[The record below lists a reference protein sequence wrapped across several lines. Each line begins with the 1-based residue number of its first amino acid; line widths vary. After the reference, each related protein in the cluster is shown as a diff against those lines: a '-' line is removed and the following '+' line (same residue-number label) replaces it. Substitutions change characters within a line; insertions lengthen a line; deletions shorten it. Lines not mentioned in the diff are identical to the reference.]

1 MKDDTQE
8 TGRRGRYFQ
17 YAVFALAALLVLS
30 LGFVVI
36 PREPPPPAAPPFS
49 EQARAQA
56 FADSLALRAAAR
68 GLEDSAGSASP
79 PGQASAIGR
88 TVTLLTMQAR
98 ALMLPADVAGSSA
111 SAPPPIATVAP
122 PPTVP
127 GLAAALQASG
137 AQRLK
142 DAETADGGMARLLA
156 GAGTAQLL
164 AAEDLATA
172 AGISL
177 VPLPVPPLSGGALP
191 GSALSGGALS
201 GGAGTDPAGLPGP
214 SCGSGSAS
222 PAANVDAAL
231 VPALEGEWELV
242 YAYQAAMTRL
252 DPASVAPASD
262 FLSRHAA
269 LSTEAA
275 ARLEAR
281 CAAVPPRPP
290 GYALSQAFL
299 ADPATGLGTLE
310 AGTLPVL
317 ADVVALSEGSDRVW
331 ALSAL
336 QSAARRT
343 ARWGVQPGP
352 VPGVV
357 LDESLLPQLPEAAPA
372 TGPSSTGGRSPGN
385 S

>member
-1 MKDDTQE
+1 VKDDTQE
-8 TGRRGRYFQ
+8 TSRRGRYFQ

-30 LGFVVI
+30 LGFVLV

-56 FADSLALRAAAR
+56 FADSLALRAAGL
-68 GLEDSAGSASP
+68 GLEGTAGAAATSP
-79 PGQASAIGR
+79 QAAAIGHV
-88 TVTLLTMQAR
+88 VTLLTMQAR
-98 ALMLPADVAGSSA
+98 ALMLLNDSQDIDSVPPLSLMPAA
-111 SAPPPIATVAP
+111 S
-122 PPTVP
+122 TVP

-172 AGISL
+172 AGVAL
-177 VPLPVPPLSGGALP
+177 APLPVAPLSG
-191 GSALSGGALS
+191 SAFP
-201 GGAGTDPAGLPGP
+201 GGAGTDPAGLPSP
-214 SCGSGSAS
+214 SCASGSGSPTAD
-222 PAANVDAAL
+222 VGAAL
-231 VPALEGEWELV
+231 VSALEGERELV
-242 YAYQAAMTRL
+242 YAYQAALPRL
-252 DPASVAPASD
+252 NPASVAPASD
-262 FLSRHAA
+262 FLTRHAA

-275 ARLEAR
+275 ARLVAR
-281 CAAVPPRPP
+281 CAAVPPRSP
-290 GYALSQAFL
+290 GYGLSQAFL
-299 ADPATGLGTLE
+299 ADPAAGLGTLE

-317 ADVVALSEGSDRVW
+317 GDIVALSEGSDRVW

-336 QSAARRT
+336 QSAARRS
-343 ARWGVQPGP
+343 ARWGVLPGP

-357 LDESLLPQLPEAAPA
+357 LDESLLPPLPEAAPTTEPST
-372 TGPSSTGGRSPGN
+372 TGARSPGN

>member
-30 LGFVVI
+30 LGLVVI

-56 FADSLALRAAAR
+56 FADSLTLRAAAR
-68 GLEDSAGSASP
+68 GLEDSTGSALP
-79 PGQASAIGR
+79 PGQAAAIGR
-88 TVTLLTMQAR
+88 AVTLLTMQAR
-98 ALMLPADVAGSSA
+98 ALMLPAGVASTSA
-111 SAPPPIATVAP
+111 SAPTPSAPVAS

-127 GLAAALQASG
+127 GLATALQASG

-142 DAETADGGMARLLA
+142 DAESADGGMARLLA

-164 AAEDLATA
+164 AAADLATA
-172 AGISL
+172 AGIPL
-177 VPLPVPPLSGGALP
+177 VPLPVAPLSGGALP
-191 GSALSGGALS
+191 GSAISGSALS
-201 GGAGTDPAGLPGP
+201 GSAGTASAGLPGP
-214 SCGSGSAS
+214 SCASGSGS
-222 PAANVDAAL
+222 PAADLDAAL
-231 VPALEGEWELV
+231 VLALEGEWELV
-242 YAYQAAMTRL
+242 YAYQAALTRL

-262 FLSRHAA
+262 FLVRHAA

-275 ARLEAR
+275 ARLGAH

-290 GYALSQAFL
+290 GYALGQEFL
-299 ADPATGLGTLE
+299 AGPAAGLGTLE
-310 AGTLPVL
+310 AGMLPVL
-317 ADVVALSEGSDRVW
+317 GDAVALSEGSDRVW

-336 QSAARRT
+336 QSAASMT
-343 ARWGVQPGP
+343 AHWGVPPGP

-357 LDESLLPQLPEAAPA
+357 LDESLLPHLPEGAPA
-372 TGPSSTGGRSPGN
+372 TGPSSTGARSPGN